1 MRTSLGSGSSGG
13 ASASRGVAVILADR
27 SSLGG
32 WSFATSH
39 AEVDKC
45 GGGANGAS
53 WPRSVARETS
63 PLAALSALVNGP
75 EGRLSASALLLDTP
89 GKRGALLSPRVSAAL
104 PGTRASSVT
113 TASAWNT
120 VLRSSGRGPKLRS
133 VMQALPSRD
142 AATSLGHRRRRLT
155 LDGSSVCPFA
165 LRTSGGAMDRV
176 GPSLVTRAR
185 RRWEEHNFFL
195 LLFGTSCGLLRT
207 GDRPELRGVS
217 HAVKGR
223 RTVGNYRER
232 SRCSYLP
239 PHYPAYPSHILPL
252 PLNKPN
258 ANALTPTT

>member
-1 MRTSLGSGSSGG
+1 MTVWLPVRTSLGSGSSGG
-13 ASASRGVAVILADR
+13 ASASRGVAVILAGR

-32 WSFATSH
+32 WSFATSR

-53 WPRSVARETS
+53 WPRSVAREPS

-89 GKRGALLSPRVSAAL
+89 GKRGALLSPTVSAAL

-113 TASAWNT
+113 TASARNT

-142 AATSLGHRRRRLT
+142 AATSLGHRRRRST

-185 RRWEEHNFFL
+185 LRWEEHNFFL
-195 LLFGTSCGLLRT
+195 LLFRDLLRP
-207 GDRPELRGVS
+207 PEDWRSPRAARGKVTRS
-217 HAVKGR
+217 ETTPYSGQL
-223 RTVGNYRER
+223 YRAMPML
-232 SRCSYLP
+232 LP
-239 PHYPAYPSHILPL
+239 SATLPYLPL
-252 PLNKPN
+252 PYP
-258 ANALTPTT
+258 TPTPT